1 MSDPDDQDTIPPPLR
16 ATALGRQTIVS
27 SLPSAS
33 VKVDSFGMSDR
44 GRVRVDN
51 QDHFYLGKLGR
62 FSQTIATSL
71 PVGELPDRLEEAGHV
86 AVVADGMGGH
96 AGGEVASRTAII
108 VFFHL
113 LFDTPDWVMRVD
125 DDESAA
131 KILDRV
137 SDRYRSLDSLLDERA
152 RIDPNLQGMGTTMTL
167 MYSLGFDL
175 FLAHAGDSR
184 AYLCRDGVL
193 KQLTRDHTRV
203 QELVDAGMMTREEA
217 ADGRR
222 RPSREA
228 FPQGH
233 RAVVFGRAV
242 RRGQGRRDRL
252 DPRRGALRRGRVPL
266 PDRLRHRARRPRQ
279 RDRGRLPL
287 RIRLKLGRVRARGE
301 EQRQRPE
308 LQQMVERVGAQ

>member
-16 ATALGRQTIVS
+16 ATALGRATIVS
-27 SLPSAS
+27 ALPSAS
-33 VKVDSFGMSDR
+33 VKVDAFGMSDR

-71 PVGELPDRLEEAGHV
+71 PIGELPDRLEEAGHV

-125 DDESAA
+125 DQSAA

-137 SDRYRSLDSLLDERA
+137 SARYRSLDSLLDERA
-152 RIDPNLQGMGTTMTL
+152 RIDPGLRGMGTTMTL
-167 MYSLGFDL
+167 TYSLGFDL

-184 AYLCRDGVL
+184 AYLCRDGTL

-203 QELVDAGMMTREEA
+203 HELVDAGMMTREEA
-217 ADGRR
+217 ATHRLRNVLTNVLGGGVPLTDVDVHRVQLSPMDTVLLCSDGLYDVVKDDEIASILASA
-222 RPSREA
+222 PSAETACRKLIDCALERGA
-228 FPQGH
+228 PDNVT
-233 RAVVFGRAV
+233 AVVSRYEPV
-242 RRGQGRRDRL
+242 
-252 DPRRGALRRGRVPL
+252 
-266 PDRLRHRARRPRQ
+266 
-279 RDRGRLPL
+279 
-287 RIRLKLGRVRARGE
+287 
-301 EQRQRPE
+301 
-308 LQQMVERVGAQ
+308 